1 MENGELTQWVNFS
14 NQLQTRTRRGD
25 QWSPTN
31 RYDVALHGRPLA
43 APTVRQYAVRI
54 TQRKMPNSTFIFH
67 SQFSIFNSSPSKKQK
82 RTRFL
87 GFFCF
92 ALTRRIP

>member
-31 RYDVALHGRPLA
+31 RYDVALHWRPLA

-54 TQRKMPNSTFIFH
+54 TQRKMPDSTFIFH
-67 SQFSIFNSSPSKKQK
+67 SQFSITAQK
-82 RTRFL
+82 RLETYVSSLL
-87 GFFCF
+87 GLAFSPE
-92 ALTRRIP
+92 LR